1 MTTEIGNT
9 SRLFALDI
17 FRGGT
22 VLLMILVNSTWGEDS
37 FEMLL
42 HSEWNGITPCDF
54 IFPVFIYIV
63 GISCYLSLNKKEFKA
78 TNTVLIH
85 ITKRIVLLF
94 LAGLV
99 INWAFLSIRETPT
112 SFEHLRVW
120 RPLQRIALCY
130 GFVAIFALYFNHK
143 YIVHTIIFLLAIYT
157 LLLICGNGYS
167 MDPQTNILTKVDT
180 LLFGYGH
187 IYHRSPV
194 DPEGLLGLIP
204 SFANALLGFYCGKI
218 ICGKES
224 IKDKLVLIFFCG
236 TILLV
241 AGYLMSYGMPIN
253 KKVWSP
259 SFVLMSCGVA
269 SLILASLIYI
279 IDIKEQTFYK
289 KILIAFGSN
298 ALAMYI
304 ISQLLLA
311 VFIAT
316 GFCDWWYSI
325 IYGFIDSPKWSSLL
339 FAISNTC
346 IYSMIGLYLY
356 KHKLILHI

>member
-22 VLLMILVNSTWGEDS
+22 VILMILVNSTWGEDS

-63 GISCYLSLNKKEFKA
+63 GISYYLSLNKKEFKA

-120 RPLQRIALCY
+120 GPLQRIALCY
-130 GFVAIFALYFNHK
+130 GFVALFALCFNHK

-157 LLLICGNGYS
+157 ANHVRLCTI
-167 MDPQTNILTKVDT
+167 IL
-180 LLFGYGH
+180 F
-187 IYHRSPV
+187 
-194 DPEGLLGLIP
+194 
-204 SFANALLGFYCGKI
+204 
-218 ICGKES
+218 
-224 IKDKLVLIFFCG
+224 
-236 TILLV
+236 
-241 AGYLMSYGMPIN
+241 
-253 KKVWSP
+253 
-259 SFVLMSCGVA
+259 
-269 SLILASLIYI
+269 
-279 IDIKEQTFYK
+279 
-289 KILIAFGSN
+289 
-298 ALAMYI
+298 
-304 ISQLLLA
+304 
-311 VFIAT
+311 
-316 GFCDWWYSI
+316 
-325 IYGFIDSPKWSSLL
+325 
-339 FAISNTC
+339 
-346 IYSMIGLYLY
+346 
-356 KHKLILHI
+356 